1 MISYQEAKKK
11 ACEYYKDYDII
22 SNREDK
28 QYYIFAF
35 GIKGEDPL
43 PGMELIRIEKSTG
56 ELSTYNPFYE
66 IQMQAP
72 PFTEDMFKKQDNEE

>member
-1 MISYQEAKKK
+1 MISYKEAEKK
-11 ACEYYKDYDII
+11 AREYYKDYDII

-35 GIKGEDPL
+35 GIKGKDPL
-43 PGMELIRIEKSTG
+43 PGMELIRIDKNTG

-66 IQMQAP
+66 MQMKASKI
-72 PFTEDMFKKQDNEE
+72 TEDMFKN